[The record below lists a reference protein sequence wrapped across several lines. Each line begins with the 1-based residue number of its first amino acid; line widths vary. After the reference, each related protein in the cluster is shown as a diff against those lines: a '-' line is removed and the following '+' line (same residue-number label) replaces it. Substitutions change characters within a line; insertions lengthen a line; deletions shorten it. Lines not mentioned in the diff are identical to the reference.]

1 MSAKADG
8 SRFFRVVVRRNLVC
22 EIRPIDAAEARC
34 SEDDPLAVSTQL
46 AQNNRNNGCLDGE
59 YDFATFEA
67 ARYFATLCADY
78 LKSFCEKSVEAMNRL
93 DQTEANAWFNP
104 FVPPSRSDA
113 QRD

>member
-1 MSAKADG
+1 MAAVG
-8 SRFFRVVVRRNLVC
+8 LRFFRVVVRRNLVC

-59 YDFATFEA
+59 YDFASFDA
-67 ARYFATLCADY
+67 ARHFATLCAEY

-93 DQTEANAWFNP
+93 DRPEDGAWHNP
-104 FVPPSRSDA
+104 FIPQPPSDGC
-113 QRD
+113 RD